1 MQIYKNDN
9 ENMKEEKYNYMQSCM
24 PSSEQARKLAEK
36 TLKSNNVATLSFIKL
51 LYKTNEF
58 FYIQ

>member
-1 MQIYKNDN
+1 
-9 ENMKEEKYNYMQSCM
+9 MKEEKYNYMQSCM

-51 LYKTNEF
+51 LCKTNEF